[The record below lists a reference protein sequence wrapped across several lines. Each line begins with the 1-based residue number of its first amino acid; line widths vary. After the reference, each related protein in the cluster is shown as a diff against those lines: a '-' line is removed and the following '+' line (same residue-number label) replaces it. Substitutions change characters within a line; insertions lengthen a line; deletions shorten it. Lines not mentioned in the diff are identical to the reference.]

1 MRPELCRDNI
11 ILVNE
16 FIQAEI
22 PSISLNYRIF
32 LATDSSNLEWVSCF
46 LL

>member
-1 MRPELCRDNI
+1 MRLELCRGDI

-22 PSISLNYRIF
+22 PSISLN
-32 LATDSSNLEWVSCF
+32 
-46 LL
+46 